1 MVNAPI
7 QVAGRLQ
14 GLVVLPRPPG
24 YIEVFNELARVLSL
38 SGTLILIGGTVVA
51 TWVIFRPASRRLRS
65 LEQAALRVQQGDLS
79 ARVDVEGNDEI
90 ARVARAF
97 NLMGDDLA
105 ARDEA
110 LRAADRTRRQMLA
123 DVSHEL
129 KTPLTTIRGYIETL
143 QMGSVDNDRDK
154 RVRYLDTVA
163 AETHRLEKIV
173 ADLLDLAHHENRV
186 GALDARVFAIDR
198 VFQEVARRREQE
210 LHARHIDLRIHVDEW
225 ADQVVADPDRIDQ
238 AIDNLVVNALRH
250 VPDGGTMELRAMRGP
265 RFVSLLV
272 IDSGTGIPPEHL
284 DRVFDRFYKVDA
296 ARVAGGAGS
305 GLGLSIV
312 KAIVDRHGG
321 SVGVTSRPGRTE
333 FKIVLPQADHLGRVI
348 NVGEL
353 VADAPCGQEQTR
365 ILRIDFDLFPHAA
378 DDGIHGAL
386 GHVFVIAPDMLEKRR
401 AAEHHARP
409 SDQSM
414 QKVEL
419 LTSELDW
426 LAANDRDTP
435 AAVQSD
441 FAPCRGRERRHCFV
455 PRLMTLVPARER
467 LHAGEQLAHAKRLG
481 QIVIGAALEP
491 RHLVGLA
498 SARGQHQDGGVGI
511 RSLRADTLAEREPIQ
526 PRQHHI
532 ENEQIEARGAG
543 QTQGGRSVAS
553 LLHLIAGEAE
563 MQAQQ
568 LSKRRLVFDDQGLS
582 HKR

>member
-1 MVNAPI
+1 MMFSSLRWRIGLSFVLFVLLVVAAQSVFFSYQLWRDVDLDPGRSLNNRAFTVAAEVGELLASGSEADLDAMIRTRYGAGPPPVFVVLKTGKVAGSTTALLEGDVLHAAQLVLAGQTPRPGEQPRLPRPMVTAPI

-14 GLVVLPRPPG
+14 GLVVLPRPSG

-38 SGTLILIGGTVVA
+38 SGTLILIAGTVLA

-90 ARVARAF
+90 AKVARAF

-143 QMGSVDNDRDK
+143 QMGSVDDDRDK

-186 GALDARVFAIDR
+186 GAFDARVFAIDR

-272 IDSGTGIPPEHL
+272 IDSGPGIPPEHL

-296 ARVAGGAGS
+296 ARVAGSAGS

-321 SVGVTSRPGRTE
+321 SIGVTSRPGRTE
-333 FKIVLPQADHLGRVI
+333 FKIVLPQADHAGV
-348 NVGEL
+348 
-353 VADAPCGQEQTR
+353 
-365 ILRIDFDLFPHAA
+365 
-378 DDGIHGAL
+378 
-386 GHVFVIAPDMLEKRR
+386 
-401 AAEHHARP
+401 
-409 SDQSM
+409 
-414 QKVEL
+414 
-419 LTSELDW
+419 
-426 LAANDRDTP
+426 
-435 AAVQSD
+435 
-441 FAPCRGRERRHCFV
+441 RH
-455 PRLMTLVPARER
+455 
-467 LHAGEQLAHAKRLG
+467 
-481 QIVIGAALEP
+481 
-491 RHLVGLA
+491 
-498 SARGQHQDGGVGI
+498 
-511 RSLRADTLAEREPIQ
+511 
-526 PRQHHI
+526 
-532 ENEQIEARGAG
+532 
-543 QTQGGRSVAS
+543 
-553 LLHLIAGEAE
+553 
-563 MQAQQ
+563 
-568 LSKRRLVFDDQGLS
+568 
-582 HKR
+582 